1 MSWEVSGI
9 GTEVIGLLWPF
20 LECFT
25 GSLFLELFI
34 SFIVPSWPLLF
45 SHSCFLPVVSVSNTQ
60 GKTPLVPGSTIALV
74 SNTGSTYAARWFG

>member
-25 GSLFLELFI
+25 GLLFLELFL
-34 SFIVPSWPLLF
+34 SFILPSWPLLF
-45 SHSCFLPVVSVSNTQ
+45 SYF
-60 GKTPLVPGSTIALV
+60 GS
-74 SNTGSTYAARWFG
+74 

>member
-9 GTEVIGLLWPF
+9 GTEAIGLLWPF

-25 GSLFLELFI
+25 GLLFLELFI

-45 SHSCFLPVVSVSNTQ
+45 SVSCSSVSCFRFWFLLFVSLIHKVKLHQFLGLRSH
-60 GKTPLVPGSTIALV
+60 
-74 SNTGSTYAARWFG
+74 